1 MAVAVQSD
9 VFPSLDKEM
18 ATSQD
23 TETESSTAGKGL
35 YWWNTTG
42 RDLANMMHEADYP
55 EEAQRHFLTYYRDNI
70 CPLLGNPPSKD
81 AAPSGVGWDGNP
93 LEYSFEVKG
102 SIKKKSV
109 RFVVDLTELRP
120 ANKSNPLS
128 MEKTQQMVDL
138 LAKKTP
144 GFDDSW
150 YRVLKD
156 WFVYAHLPEEQ
167 QQALIKKGGQSTSV
181 ILGFDIY
188 PQVLDAD
195 RLPVM
200 GKVYFPPCYVAAD
213 KGITRWQAVRSII
226 NELPGV
232 QVYPNILKSTELIN
246 DFLSSKPEAWQ
257 MGTRYLATDL
267 VVPAKAR
274 FKVYMRCFGTA
285 FEDIWDYYTLGGR
298 VPGLDDDKEKFRELM
313 DMMSGTT
320 YAATRSQQAMD
331 MARYTSATGKLTA
344 IYFAISPDNPY
355 PGPKLCIT
363 PVNFAPN
370 DGVVARGLDQWFSKY
385 GWDDGQGK
393 SMGNQIRDI
402 LSVAPSD
409 IHLCRH

>member
-1 MAVAVQSD
+1 MAVAVQSL

-42 RDLANMMHEADYP
+42 RDLANMMHEANYP

-102 SIKKKSV
+102 SIEKKSV

-120 ANKSNPLS
+120 ADKSNPLG

-156 WFVYAHLPEEQ
+156 WFV
-167 QQALIKKGGQSTSV
+167 
-181 ILGFDIY
+181 
-188 PQVLDAD
+188 
-195 RLPVM
+195 
-200 GKVYFPPCYVAAD
+200 
-213 KGITRWQAVRSII
+213 
-226 NELPGV
+226 
-232 QVYPNILKSTELIN
+232 
-246 DFLSSKPEAWQ
+246 
-257 MGTRYLATDL
+257 
-267 VVPAKAR
+267 
-274 FKVYMRCFGTA
+274 
-285 FEDIWDYYTLGGR
+285 
-298 VPGLDDDKEKFRELM
+298 
-313 DMMSGTT
+313 
-320 YAATRSQQAMD
+320 
-331 MARYTSATGKLTA
+331 
-344 IYFAISPDNPY
+344 
-355 PGPKLCIT
+355 
-363 PVNFAPN
+363 
-370 DGVVARGLDQWFSKY
+370 
-385 GWDDGQGK
+385 
-393 SMGNQIRDI
+393 
-402 LSVAPSD
+402 
-409 IHLCRH
+409 